1 MILFFDTETTGLRDR
16 FNPSFLPRVVQI
28 GALLTDEQGK
38 TLAELN
44 VLLQPEGF
52 DEVAEAASNVHGFSY
67 ELISKCGIDRQTG
80 LECFFELVNLADE
93 LVAHNAAYDLDLMN
107 IEIDYTKDNIIAGE
121 LSADSWKHVLSEIKK
136 TCTMED
142 SRDVLKL
149 PLSDRQ
155 AFYFNDK
162 GIDQQYKNPRLQEAH
177 IYFMGY
183 DFEGAHDAM
192 ADVRACKDVYFALKK
207 LNKSEA

>member
-16 FNPSFLPRVVQI
+16 YKPSFLPRVLQI
-28 GALLTDEQGK
+28 GALLTDDNGK

-44 VLLQPEGF
+44 MLLQPEGF
-52 DEVAEAASNVHGFSY
+52 TEVAEAASNVHGFSY
-67 ELISKCGIDRQTG
+67 DLVTKCGIDRQIG
-80 LECFFELVNLADE
+80 LDCFFQLVNIADE
-93 LVAHNAAYDLDLMN
+93 LVAHNAAYDLDLMQ
-107 IEIDYTKDNIIAGE
+107 IEIDYTKENADAGE
-121 LSADSWKHVLSEIKK
+121 YTAGSWEQVLSEVKK
-136 TCTMED
+136 SCTMED

-155 AFYFNDK
+155 AFYFHDK
-162 GIDQQYKNPRLQEAH
+162 GIDQKYKNPRLIEAYNH
-177 IYFMGY
+177 FFNK

-192 ADVRACKDVYFALKK
+192 ADVRACRDVYFALKK